1 MLKMILVEDN
11 PSLRDL
17 MLMELNEFFPDNVL
31 VRGNAAEALNY
42 LSLFPKV
49 AVIIAASQ
57 TNNEDTAAIIEEY
70 ISYND
75 LKTKLIVLGEF
86 QSILSE
92 TTIIPKR
99 TLWKEATSKAIRT
112 LCPDYDEDQIF
123 LKKASK
129 WRKRPESSSL

>member
-17 MLMELNEFFPDNVL
+17 MLMEFNEFFPENVL
-31 VRGNAAEALNY
+31 VRDTAAEALNY

-49 AVIIAASQ
+49 KVIVTASH
-57 TNNEDTAAIIEEY
+57 TNQEDTAAIIEEY
-70 ISYND
+70 ISYNN

-86 QSILSE
+86 ESISSD
-92 TTIIPKR
+92 TMIIPKR
-99 TLWKEATSKAIRT
+99 TLWKTATSEAIRT
-112 LCPDYDEDQIF
+112 LCPNFDEDQIF